1 MPNSVT
7 CVQKHSNPFEGILIR
22 PEYGGESKIE
32 GIDKNLYSFNNV
44 EFKNA
49 DGQDLELGEYHIAA
63 KSLRVALLALETL
76 ARQSQNMTPAEFA
89 KFKNT
94 YTPRV
99 LSFGEMITDHHRF
112 PRPWKAREGFA
123 TVYRQHDTFIAD
135 TYLFGKNTPFSSHKE
150 TLKYDHPYIT
160 RLERL
165 AELLNPKPPGKPPV
179 KAQVTLEEVDDKG
192 AVFCMG
198 EQEGVKIKIR
208 PEQEVIRF
216 EDPELSPEDIKAAE
230 QAGYGQVFQKYL
242 S

>member
-1 MPNSVT
+1 ML
-7 CVQKHSNPFEGILIR
+7 VQKHNSLLEGILIR
-22 PEYGGESKIE
+22 PDYRGESKIE
-32 GIDKNLYSFNNV
+32 GIDKNLYSFDNV
-44 EFKNA
+44 TFKNA
-49 DGQDLELGEYHIAA
+49 HGQFLELGEYHIAA
-63 KSLRVALLALETL
+63 KSMRVALLALETL

-123 TVYRQHDTFIAD
+123 TVYRQHDTYIAD
-135 TYLFGKNTPFSSHKE
+135 TYLFGKDTPFSSHKE

-165 AELLNPKPPGKPPV
+165 AELLKPKQPGKPPV
-179 KAQVTLEEVDDKG
+179 KAQVVLEEADDKG
-192 AVFCMG
+192 VVFSVG
-198 EQEGVKIKIR
+198 DNEGVKMKIR
-208 PEQEVIRF
+208 PEQEVIHF
-216 EDPELSPEDIKAAE
+216 ENPELNIEEINAAI
-230 QAGYGQVFQKYL
+230 QAGYGQVLQKHL